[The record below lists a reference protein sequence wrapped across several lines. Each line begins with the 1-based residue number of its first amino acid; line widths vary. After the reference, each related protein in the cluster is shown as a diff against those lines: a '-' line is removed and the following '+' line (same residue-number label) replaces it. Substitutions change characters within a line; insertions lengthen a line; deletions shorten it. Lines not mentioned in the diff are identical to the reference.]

1 MAPIDFLSS
10 NVLYNNLNGVGPT
23 TTDPTQILVSNVGST
38 TPTSGAAMGM
48 RIVSDSVYQAH
59 KPNRNGPNA
68 KGFFVLNIR
77 GEVDTIL
84 NFTFVDD
91 NSQDPVTVPNFVISI
106 YDLDRGCSGELA
118 GLRDKTCDGGS
129 FDLGEVVMA
138 KSSTADPAQG
148 FDAYITSGGTSEVE
162 IGAVTGG
169 WTSFSAT
176 LAGTGADNPGT
187 VQGLTEDQL
196 NKAVSLYYSNTSS
209 FQLRVRLFPPPAFNA
224 TLTDTGRNILLSGVV
239 LDFPGCPPSIPP
251 SLPPLQPPFPLDNL

>member
-38 TPTSGAAMGM
+38 TPTSGATMGM

-118 GLRDKTCDGGS
+118 VIL
-129 FDLGEVVMA
+129 FVH
-138 KSSTADPAQG
+138 
-148 FDAYITSGGTSEVE
+148 
-162 IGAVTGG
+162 
-169 WTSFSAT
+169 
-176 LAGTGADNPGT
+176 
-187 VQGLTEDQL
+187 
-196 NKAVSLYYSNTSS
+196 SLHEA
-209 FQLRVRLFPPPAFNA
+209 RCKIC
-224 TLTDTGRNILLSGVV
+224 RN
-239 LDFPGCPPSIPP
+239 
-251 SLPPLQPPFPLDNL
+251 NLE

>member
-38 TPTSGAAMGM
+38 TPTSGATMGM

-106 YDLDRGCSGELA
+106 YH
-118 GLRDKTCDGGS
+118 
-129 FDLGEVVMA
+129 
-138 KSSTADPAQG
+138 
-148 FDAYITSGGTSEVE
+148 
-162 IGAVTGG
+162 
-169 WTSFSAT
+169 
-176 LAGTGADNPGT
+176 
-187 VQGLTEDQL
+187 LTFEKCQHFFNL
-196 NKAVSLYYSNTSS
+196 LKVS
-209 FQLRVRLFPPPAFNA
+209 FQLTVDKFE
-224 TLTDTGRNILLSGVV
+224 TLYG
-239 LDFPGCPPSIPP
+239 
-251 SLPPLQPPFPLDNL
+251 

>member
-38 TPTSGAAMGM
+38 TPTSGATMGM

-91 NSQDPVTVPNFVISI
+91 NSQDPVTVPNFVIST
-106 YDLDRGCSGELA
+106 YDFDRGCIGQSA
-118 GLRDKTCDGGS
+118 GLRNKTCDGGS

-176 LAGTGADNPGT
+176 TAGIGADNPDT
-187 VQGLTEDQL
+187 VHGLTEDQL

-251 SLPPLQPPFPLDNL
+251 SLPPLQPPFPP